1 MSWSVYN
8 DSLVRRGEILLD
20 FSMLGDW
27 DREVELMNV
36 GRRGRPFVYPSSLIR
51 LLASIRLLFH
61 LPYRQL
67 EGFTRGLSR
76 YVEGLSAPDYTTL
89 DRRVN
94 RLNLN
99 MDDALTSSDEPVY
112 IALDSTGIKVH
123 NSGDWI
129 RRRFKVRKGY
139 LKVHIAV
146 NVETRQIVAL
156 EVTREYVHD
165 GTRLE
170 NLVEESSRK
179 VEVKGVIGDGAY
191 DSRRNFNFLD
201 EKGMEPIIRVRRNA
215 VRRLRGCPSRRETLT
230 TQRDDHERWRRKYG
244 LRWIA
249 ESAFSWIKRVFGEY
263 VTAKKLENMVKEI
276 ALKVF
281 LYNLLIGMTKTA

>member
-1 MSWSVYN
+1 MNWSVYN

-20 FSMLGDW
+20 FSALEGW
-27 DREVELMNV
+27 DREVERMSS
-36 GRRGRPFVYPSSLIR
+36 GRRGRPFTYPDSLIR
-51 LLASIRLLFH
+51 LLAPIRLLFH

-67 EGFTRGLSR
+67 EGFARGLSK
-76 YVEGLSAPDYTTL
+76 YVRGLVAPDYTTL

-94 RLNLN
+94 RLNLSI
-99 MDDALTSSDEPVY
+99 DEALVDPSGSVY

-146 NVETRQIVAL
+146 DVETGQIVAL

-165 GTRLE
+165 GTKLERL
-170 NLVEESSRK
+170 VKDSSRK
-179 VEVKGVIGDGAY
+179 VEIKGVIGDGAY
-191 DSRRNFNFLD
+191 DSRRNFNMLD
-201 EKGMEPIIRVRRNA
+201 KMGIEPVIKVRKNA
-215 VRRLRGCPSRRETLT
+215 VKRMRRCPSRRKALIE
-230 TQRDDHERWRRKYG
+230 QRENPDMWKQKYG

-249 ESAFSWIKRVFGEY
+249 ESAFSWIKRIFGEY

-276 ALKVF
+276 TMKVS
-281 LYNLLIGMTKTA
+281 LYNLIIGTTKTA

>member
-1 MSWSVYN
+1 MNWSVYN

-20 FSMLGDW
+20 FSILEDW
-27 DREVELMNV
+27 DSEVRYMND
-36 GRRGRPFVYPSSLIR
+36 GRKGRPYTYPESLIR
-51 LLASIRLLFH
+51 LLASIRLMFH

-67 EGFTRGLSR
+67 EGVTRGLSK
-76 YVEGLSAPDYTTL
+76 YVDGLTAPDYTTL

-99 MDDALTSSDEPVY
+99 MDEALTSSDKPVY

-129 RRRFKVRKGY
+129 RMRFKVRKGY

-146 NVETRQIVAL
+146 NVETKQIVAF
-156 EVTREYVHD
+156 EVSREYIHD
-165 GTRLE
+165 GTRVE
-170 NLVEESSRK
+170 GLVKESSRK

-191 DSRRNFNFLD
+191 DSRRNFNMLD
-201 EKGMEPIIRVRRNA
+201 ERGIEPVIKVRGNA
-215 VRRLRGCPSRRETLT
+215 VERLRGCSARRKALT
-230 TQRDDHERWRRKYG
+230 EQRENPDPWKRKYG

-263 VTAKKLENMVKEI
+263 VTAKNLENMLKEI
-276 ALKVF
+276 TMKVS
-281 LYNLLIGMTKTA
+281 LYNLFIGMTKTA

>member
-1 MSWSVYN
+1 MEWNVYN
-8 DSLVRRGEILLD
+8 DSWVRRGEILLD
-20 FSMLGDW
+20 FSMRDGW
-27 DREVELMNV
+27 DREVERMNA
-36 GRRGRPFVYPSSLIR
+36 GRRGRPFTYPNSLIR

-67 EGFTRGLSR
+67 EGFTRGLSK
-76 YVEGLSAPDYTTL
+76 YVEGLMAPDCTTL

-94 RLNLN
+94 RLNFNL
-99 MDDALTSSDEPVY
+99 DDSLVRSDEPVY

-123 NSGDWI
+123 KSGDWI

-139 LKVHIAV
+139 LKVHVAV

-165 GTRLE
+165 GTMLE
-170 NLVEESSRK
+170 RLVEGSSRR
-179 VEVKGVIGDGAY
+179 VDVKGVIGDGAY
-191 DSRRNFNFLD
+191 DSRWNFNLLA
-201 EKGMEPIIRVRRNA
+201 ERGIEPIIRVGRNA
-215 VRRLRGCPSRRETLT
+215 VKRLRGCPSRRRALT
-230 TQRDDHERWRRKYG
+230 EQRENPDGWRRKYG

-263 VTAKKLENMVKEI
+263 VTAKKLENMVREI
-276 ALKVF
+276 TMKVF
-281 LYNLLIGMTKTA
+281 LYNLLIGMAKTA

>member
-1 MSWSVYN
+1 MKWSVYN
-8 DSLVRRGEILLD
+8 DSLVRRGEVLLD
-20 FSMLGDW
+20 FSILEGW
-27 DREVELMNV
+27 DDEVELMNS
-36 GRRGRPFVYPSSLIR
+36 GRMGRPFTYPDSLIR

-67 EGFTRGLSR
+67 EGFTSGLSK
-76 YVEGLSAPDYTTL
+76 YVEGLTVPDYTTL

-94 RLNLN
+94 SLDLNF
-99 MDDALTSSDEPVY
+99 DEALTVSSEPVY
-112 IALDSTGIKVH
+112 VALDSTGIKVH

-146 NVETRQIVAL
+146 NVETKQIVAF

-170 NLVEESSRK
+170 NLVEESSKR

-191 DSRRNFNFLD
+191 DSRRNFNMLD
-201 EKGMEPIIRVRRNA
+201 EKGMEPVIKVRGNA
-215 VRRLRGCPSRRETLT
+215 VKRLRGCPVRREALT
-230 TQRDDHERWRRKYG
+230 MQRNGSEEWRRKYG
-244 LRWIA
+244 LRWMA
-249 ESAFSWIKRVFGEY
+249 ESAFSWMKRVFGEY
-263 VTAKKLENMVKEI
+263 VTAKNFENMVRETTM
-276 ALKVF
+276 KVF
-281 LYNLLIGMTKTA
+281 LYNLLIGMTRTA